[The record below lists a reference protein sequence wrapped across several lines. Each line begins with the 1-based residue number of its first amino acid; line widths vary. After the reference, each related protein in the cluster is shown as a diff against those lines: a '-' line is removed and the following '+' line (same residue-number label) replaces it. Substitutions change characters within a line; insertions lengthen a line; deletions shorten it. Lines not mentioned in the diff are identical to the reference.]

1 MRGSSMAHLL
11 NGLHSIDKR
20 ACIVKETD
28 VHSYLHLFDE
38 AKIHQFSL
46 RVFTSLIVDL
56 EEVWIV
62 PLESLSQRGLAI
74 GCNSLNGVIW
84 ET

>member
-28 VHSYLHLFDE
+28 VHGYLHLFDE
-38 AKIHQFSL
+38 SEIHQISL
-46 RVFTSLIVDL
+46 RVFTCLIVDR
-56 EEVWIV
+56 EEV
-62 PLESLSQRGLAI
+62 
-74 GCNSLNGVIW
+74 
-84 ET
+84 